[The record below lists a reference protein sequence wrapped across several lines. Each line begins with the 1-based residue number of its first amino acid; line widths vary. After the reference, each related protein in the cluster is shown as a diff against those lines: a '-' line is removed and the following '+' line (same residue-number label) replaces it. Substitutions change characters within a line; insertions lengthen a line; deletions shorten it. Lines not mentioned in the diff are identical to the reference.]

1 MYDVIPLAISEPA
14 SARHFAWCTSWCKAQ
29 RQSTYG
35 NPGYYQINS
44 THDASGLGSSLSQ
57 NECPAAIDSDL
68 SFETLSKVASVV
80 NQKRTTG
87 TLVTTPPDPHDRY
100 IQAIKDIRGIA
111 AQCAQRWPSKRKTSE
126 SSI

>member
-14 SARHFAWCTSWCKAQ
+14 SARHFAWCTSTSWCIAQ

-57 NECPAAIDSDL
+57 NECPAAIDSDFKL

-87 TLVTTPPDPHDRY
+87 TSNNTTRPP
-100 IQAIKDIRGIA
+100 
-111 AQCAQRWPSKRKTSE
+111 
-126 SSI
+126 